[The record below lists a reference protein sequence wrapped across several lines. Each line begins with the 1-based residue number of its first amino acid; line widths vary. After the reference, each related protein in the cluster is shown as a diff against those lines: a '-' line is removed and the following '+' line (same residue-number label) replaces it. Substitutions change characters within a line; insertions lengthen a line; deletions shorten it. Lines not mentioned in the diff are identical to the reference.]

1 MAEDFFSQYLSY
13 AKESSPE
20 TPVFFHRW
28 SMISALGAYLGRQYY
43 FQHGAFVINPNLYTM
58 LIGSPG
64 TRKSTAIKM
73 AKNLLVDAGYK
84 TIAASK
90 TSKEKF
96 LLDLAGET
104 DDEAHYTGTDY
115 KRGSRATKV
124 DVDKLLDSNL
134 WGDDDV
140 SSKPDAEAFIAADE
154 LNDFMGTGNIEFI
167 SLLGSLWDWQGAPF
181 TSRIKT
187 GKSISIKNPTIS
199 ILAGNTPTGF
209 ALAFPTEIL
218 GQGFFSRI
226 ILVYGEPNGIRQA
239 FPTPPDPARTK
250 FLTEFVMHIR
260 RTCIGGAQ
268 LTDESKILLERI
280 YVGDARIDD
289 VRFESYYNRRFNQ
302 LIKLCLI
309 ASAARLSN
317 QVTSS
322 DVLYANTILT
332 YTEQL
337 MPKALGEFGKSR
349 NSDVSHK
356 LIQLAES
363 HSGPLTIKD
372 FWKAVSSDLEKISD
386 LQTLLTN
393 LVLAEKLLVLPE
405 GRGFLAKRKLVT
417 DVDPTLVDYSLLTP
431 EEREGLRV

>member
-28 SMISALGAYLGRQYY
+28 SMITALGAYLGRQYH

-73 AKNLLVDAGYK
+73 AKNFLLDAGYN
-84 TIAASK
+84 TVAASK

-104 DDEAHYTGTDY
+104 DDSAHYSGTGY
-115 KRGSRATKV
+115 VKKSV

-134 WGDDDV
+134 WGDGD
-140 SSKPDAEAFIAADE
+140 SGSTGDAEIFIAADE

-187 GKSISIKNPTIS
+187 GKSISINNPTVS
-199 ILAGNTPTGF
+199 ILAGNTPVGF

-226 ILVYGEPNGIRQA
+226 LLIYGEPNGIRTA
-239 FPTPPDPARTK
+239 FPSPPDPLRTK
-250 FLTEFVMHIR
+250 QLTEFISAIR
-260 RTCIGGAQ
+260 LKCHGRAE
-268 LTDESKILLERI
+268 LTDSAKTLLERI
-280 YVGDARIDD
+280 YARDARIDD

-309 ASAARLSN
+309 ISAARLSTTI
-317 QVTSS
+317 TSS

-337 MPKALGEFGKSR
+337 MPKALGEFGKSK

-356 LIQLAES
+356 IVQLAES
-363 HSGPLTIKD
+363 SNTPLTIKD
-372 FWKAVSSDLEKISD
+372 IWKHVGSDLEKLAD
-386 LQTLLTN
+386 LQVLLMN
-393 LVLAEKLLVLPE
+393 LVMAEKLQSVGE
-405 GRGFLAKRKLVT
+405 GRGFIARKKVMAAQDST
-417 DVDPTLVDYSLLTP
+417 TVDFSLLTP
-431 EEREGLRV
+431 EETIGMAK